1 MARKKQL
8 IIPLFIPFSGCTHR
22 CVFCNQTEITGQ
34 SALPTPLDITEKI
47 EAYLAT
53 WEAGE
58 RKDDKVNGLGHRR
71 SREAAFY
78 GGSFTALDKETQ
90 ELLLRPAHAY
100 VKAGRLDSLRC
111 STRPDAVT
119 PSGIEILKRFSV
131 TTVEL
136 GVQSM
141 DPTVLRL
148 SGRGH
153 TVEQTRD
160 AVALLKGAGTKLGL
174 QIMPGLP
181 GETFKSIIATAT
193 EVAALAPDFVRV
205 YPTLVLKSTPLETLY
220 LKGEYSAWPIAEMVR
235 AVAEVAEIFERAEI
249 PIIRMGLAPGT
260 ELEAALVAGPYHPAF
275 KDLVETERSKFREKY
290 RLA

>member
-22 CVFCNQTEITGQ
+22 CVFCNQTKITGE
-34 SALPTPLDITEKI
+34 SRLPTPREITEKI

-53 WEAGE
+53 WEPGDSKD
-58 RKDDKVNGLGHRR
+58 RKGKRR
-71 SREAAFY
+71 PREAAFY
-78 GGSFTALDKETQ
+78 GGSFTALATVLQ
-90 ELLLRPAHAY
+90 VELLGPAHAF
-100 VKAGRLDSLRC
+100 VKAGRLDSLRV
-111 STRPDAVT
+111 STRPDAIT
-119 PSGIEILKRFSV
+119 PSIIETLERFRV
-131 TTVEL
+131 TTIEL

-141 DPTVLRL
+141 DAHVLRL

-153 TVEQTRD
+153 TKEQTRD
-160 AVALLKGAGTKLGL
+160 AAALLKESGIKLGL

-181 GETFKSIIATAT
+181 GETFSSIIATAT

-220 LKGEYSAWPIAEMVR
+220 LKGEYSAWPLADMVR
-235 AVAEVAEIFERAEI
+235 AVAEVAEIFERAGI
-249 PIIRMGLAPGT
+249 PIVRMGLAPGK

-275 KDLVETERSKFREKY
+275 KDLVDSERRKNRQAC
-290 RLA
+290 RQA